1 MRRIRSAL
9 LFTALIGVASPA
21 FAADAK
27 KAAPAKKAPAKKPAA
42 KAPAKPAPKKPLV
55 VPMVSAE
62 HKKALAEKFAG
73 FKFGMSKD
81 EVLAVLQKQI
91 NERFEEKI
99 KGTTDVS
106 MQDRYR
112 KEKKAELSRTS
123 STYVDFSGKSTG
135 WDVSI
140 VETEFAHNTGESM
153 MERWE
158 NDGGKNQRRF
168 FFFYNQKLWK
178 MYISLDVSMIPED
191 KRNFDTFK
199 GVMEN
204 QYGKGAIENGTI
216 YWRAGEFDVRA
227 VDRLKDYGALGL
239 VLEEPKVRNE
249 LVALRESKAA
259 PKKETSSV
267 IKAVIDPEGKDH
279 PDVKSNTGA
288 VEAVIQGN
296 GGTTIKK

>member
-9 LFTALIGVASPA
+9 LLSALIGLASPA

-27 KAAPAKKAPAKKPAA
+27 KPAPAKKAPAKKPAA
-42 KAPAKPAPKKPLV
+42 KAPAPKKPV
-55 VPMVSAE
+55 IAPMVSAE

-73 FKFGMSKD
+73 FKFGMTKD
-81 EVLAVLQKQI
+81 EVLGVLQKQI

-99 KGTTDVS
+99 KGTTDVA

-123 STYVDFSGKSTG
+123 STYVEFTGKSTG

-140 VETEFAHNTGESM
+140 VETEFAHNTGESL

-168 FFFYNQKLWK
+168 FFFYNQRLWK
-178 MYISLDVSMIPED
+178 MFISLDVSMIPED
-191 KRNFDTFK
+191 KRNFETFR

-204 QYGKGAIENGTI
+204 QYGKGAIDGGTI
-216 YWRAGEFDVRA
+216 AWRAGEFDVRA
-227 VDRLKDYGALGL
+227 IDRLKDYGALGL
-239 VLEEPKVRNE
+239 VLEDPKVRGE
-249 LVALRESKAA
+249 IVALRESKAP
-259 PKKETSSV
+259 PKKETPSV

>member
-1 MRRIRSAL
+1 MV
-9 LFTALIGVASPA
+9 G
-21 FAADAK
+21 AAQK
-27 KAAPAKKAPAKKPAA
+27 K
-42 KAPAKPAPKKPLV
+42 
-55 VPMVSAE
+55 S
-62 HKKALAEKFAG
+62 LAEKFAG
-73 FKFGMSKD
+73 FKFGMTKD

-112 KEKKAELSRTS
+112 KEKKAELSRTA
-123 STYVDFSGKSTG
+123 STYVEFTGKSTG

-140 VETEFAHNTGESM
+140 VEYEFAHNTGESL

-178 MYISLDVSMIPED
+178 MFISLDVSMIPDD
-191 KRNFDTFK
+191 KRNFETFR

-204 QYGKGAIENGTI
+204 QYGKGQIDGGTI
-216 YWRAGEFDVRA
+216 AWRAGEFDVRA
-227 VDRLKDYGALGL
+227 IDRLKDYGALGL
-239 VLEEPKVRNE
+239 VLEEPKTRGE
-249 LVALRESKAA
+249 LVALRESKAP
-259 PKKETSSV
+259 PKKETPAV
-267 IKAVIDPEGKDH
+267 IKAVLDTDGKDK

-288 VEAVIQGN
+288 VEGVIQAQ
-296 GGTTIKK
+296 GGATKK